1 MTATRSALLIALI
14 TTACTSE
21 PAANTDSLAIVA
33 RGTAQSTGGVNEP
46 ADSAPPTTGTNPP
59 ARNLTPAPW
68 TVNEFGIGPLRA
80 GMTVPE
86 AARIVGG
93 SFAARTGGEGNNCT
107 YAVWREAPDGVL
119 VMLVNGLVARVDV
132 TKGSIATSAGARIG
146 DSEARIKDLYRNR
159 VVVKPH
165 EYTDGHYLTVSPAP
179 ATGED
184 RSYGLVF
191 ETDGNRVL
199 RYRGGKQPMVGW
211 VEGCS

>member
-1 MTATRSALLIALI
+1 MTTTRSALLIALI

-33 RGTAQSTGGVNEP
+33 PGTEQSTSGVNEP
-46 ADSAPPTTGTNPP
+46 ADSTPPTAGTNPSAGIP
-59 ARNLTPAPW
+59 TPAPW
-68 TVNEFGIGPLRA
+68 TVNELGLGPLRA
-80 GMTVPE
+80 GMSVPE
-86 AARIVGG
+86 AARVVGG
-93 SFAARTGGEGNNCT
+93 SFAARTAVEGGSCT
-107 YAVWREAPDGVL
+107 YAEWREAPDGVL

-146 DSEARIKDLYRNR
+146 DSEARIKALYKNR
-159 VVVKPH
+159 VVVTPH

-184 RSYGLVF
+184 RGYGVVF

>member
-1 MTATRSALLIALI
+1 MTTTRSALLIALI

-21 PAANTDSLAIVA
+21 TAANTDSLAVVA
-33 RGTAQSTGGVNEP
+33 TGAEQSTGGINQP

-59 ARNLTPAPW
+59 AVIPTPALW

-93 SFAARTGGEGNNCT
+93 SFAARTSAEGNNCT

-146 DSEARIKDLYRNR
+146 DSEARIKELYKNR
-159 VVVKPH
+159 VVVTPH
-165 EYTDGHYLTVSPAP
+165 EYTDGHYLTVSPAR
-179 ATGED
+179 ASGED

-191 ETDGNRVL
+191 ETDGSRVL
-199 RYRGGKQPMVGW
+199 RYRGGRQPMVGW